1 MRRLAEIDR
10 LKLVGLLADRLA
22 FERAAAIRY
31 GEILTR
37 LADAEPAVQRIVP
50 RLEQQ
55 LADERAQA
63 AWLEREL
70 QRLEAPID
78 RVRAHVERTQVDC
91 DALFGD
97 RGSTVVELVRSLHR
111 LELGDVAAWELLTA
125 VAARADDE
133 PARRA
138 FSAIADGERAHL
150 AFVERVAVEL
160 AVNDALGWPVT
171 LPIAP

>member
-22 FERAAAIRY
+22 FERAAAARY
-31 GEILTR
+31 GEALT
-37 LADAEPAVQRIVP
+37 LLGEAEPALRRIVP
-50 RLEQQ
+50 RLELQ
-55 LADERAQA
+55 LADERAHA
-63 AWLEREL
+63 SWLEREL
-70 QRLEAPID
+70 QRLEAPIE
-78 RVRAHVERTQVDC
+78 RVRAHLERMQPEC

-97 RGSTVVELVRSLHR
+97 RSHGVLALVRSLHR
-111 LELGDVAAWELLTA
+111 LELGDVAGWELLTA

-138 FSAIADGERAHL
+138 FSAIAEGERAHL
-150 AFVERVAVEL
+150 VFIERVSVEL

>member
-31 GEILTR
+31 GETLAR
-37 LADAEPAVQRIVP
+37 LAGAEPAVQRILP
-50 RLEQQ
+50 RLELQ
-55 LADERAQA
+55 LADERAHA
-63 AWLEREL
+63 SWLEREL
-70 QRLEAPID
+70 HRLDAPIEQ
-78 RVRAHVERTQVDC
+78 VRAHVERMQVDC

-97 RGSTVVELVRSLHR
+97 RGNSVLDLVRSLHR
-111 LELGDVAAWELLTA
+111 LEIGDVAAWEILTA

-138 FSAIADGERAHL
+138 FAAIAEGERAHL
-150 AFVERVAVEL
+150 AFIERVTVEL